1 MRTLA
6 LALLLLFPIAAAAD
20 DCTPI
25 LILGT
30 YHMNNPGLDAYN
42 LEADDVLSEKRQ
54 KEIAAVVE
62 TLTTFRPTKVMIE
75 SPHWTTHWS
84 DRYAQWLEGRYTLGR
99 NEIEQLGFRIASKMK
114 HTRLWPVDYPMWMS
128 GITPAEQHT
137 PKKKPAAAASALKP
151 AAPLPPAIQARQDK
165 MRTSTVAE
173 YLAYLNAPEQYRQ
186 NHQWD
191 VIENL
196 RPGDGPALYQNTDLA
211 TNWYK
216 RNLRIFTNIMEVTE
230 PGDRLL
236 LIIGAGHL
244 KILRDLAGEHPSYC
258 LDDAAKYLAPSL

>member
-1 MRTLA
+1 MRSTLLALTLA
-6 LALLLLFPIAAAAD
+6 FAFTAAAD
-20 DCTPI
+20 DACTQI

-30 YHMNNPGLDAYN
+30 YHMNSPGQDAHN
-42 LEADDVLSEKRQ
+42 LEVDDVLSEKRQ
-54 KEIAAVVE
+54 REIAAVVE
-62 TLTTFRPTKVMIE
+62 KLAAFRPTKVLIE

-84 DRYAQWLEGRYTLGR
+84 ERYQQWREGKYTMGR
-99 NEIEQLGFRIASKMK
+99 NETEQLGFRVAAKMN

-137 PKKKPAAAASALKP
+137 PKVKPAPKP
-151 AAPLPPAIQARQDK
+151 PAPLPPDIQARQDK

-173 YLAYLNAPEQYRQ
+173 YLAYLNTPEQYRQ
-186 NHQWD
+186 NHRWD

-196 RPGDGPALYQNTDLA
+196 TPGSGPALYQNTDLA

-216 RNLRIFTNIMEVTE
+216 RNLRIFTNIIEITE

-244 KILRDLAGEHPSYC
+244 KILRDLAGDHPAYC
-258 LDDAAKYLAPSL
+258 LTDAVTVLR

>member
-1 MRTLA
+1 MRKLVVA
-6 LALLLLFPIAAAAD
+6 LVLLFPFVAVAD

-25 LILGT
+25 LIVGM
-30 YHMNNPGLDAYN
+30 YHMSNPGLDAYN
-42 LEADDVLSEKRQ
+42 LEADDVQSAKRQ
-54 KEIAAVVE
+54 KEIAAVIDS
-62 TLTTFRPTKVMIE
+62 LATFRPTKVMIE
-75 SPHWTTHWS
+75 APHWSTHWS
-84 DRYAQWLEGRYTLGR
+84 DRYAQWREGRHTIGR
-99 NEIEQLGFRIASKMK
+99 NEIEQIGFRLAAKMN

-137 PKKKPAAAASALKP
+137 PKPKPAAAQATAPKP
-151 AAPLPPAIQARQDK
+151 PAPLPPAIQARQDK
-165 MRTSTVAE
+165 MRSSTVAE

-216 RNLRIFTNIMEVTE
+216 RNLRIFTNITEITE
-230 PGDRLL
+230 PADRLL
-236 LIIGAGHL
+236 LLIGAGHV
-244 KILRDLAGEHPSYC
+244 KILRDLAADHPSYC
-258 LDDAAKYLAPSL
+258 LEDAAKYLK

>member
-1 MRTLA
+1 MRTLV
-6 LALLLLFPIAAAAD
+6 LALTLLFPLAALGE
-20 DCTPI
+20 CTPI
-25 LILGT
+25 LILGA
-30 YHMNNPGLDAYN
+30 YHMNNPGHDAHN

-54 KEIAAVVE
+54 KEIATAVE
-62 TLTTFRPTKVMIE
+62 KLAAFRPTKVMIE

-84 DRYAQWLEGRYTLGR
+84 ERYAQWREGKYTMGR
-99 NEIEQLGFRIASKMK
+99 NETEQLGFRIAAKMN
-114 HTRLWPVDYPMWMS
+114 HARLWPVDYPMWMS
-128 GITPAEQHT
+128 GITPAEQHKPKTT
-137 PKKKPAAAASALKP
+137 PAPKP
-151 AAPLPPAIQARQDK
+151 AAPLPPEIQARQER
-165 MRTSTVAE
+165 MRSSTVSE
-173 YLAYLNAPEQYRQ
+173 YLVYLNAPEQYRQ

-196 RPGDGPALYQNTDLA
+196 TPGAGPALYQNTDLA

-244 KILRDLAGEHPSYC
+244 KILRELADDHPAYC
-258 LDDAAKYLAPSL
+258 LEDAGKYLLPSS